1 MRTIRLGRTNIE
13 ATAVS
18 FGALPIQRVEMQ
30 EATRIFR
37 RAYDAGVTFYD
48 TARAY
53 TDSEEK
59 MGVAFAGIRQRITI
73 ATKSKGKDGDA
84 ITRDIE
90 KSLSMLQTDYIDLL
104 QIHNPA
110 KYPQPD
116 DGTGR
121 YEAMLKAKEQGKIR
135 FIGLTSHS
143 VERAAAALES
153 GLYDTIQYPFSLL
166 ATDAELGLAKRCSD
180 LDIGYIA
187 MKSLAGGLIR
197 NIPAAYAFLRRHDN
211 VVPIWGVQKMEE
223 LEEFLALEANPPRW
237 DDAILAA
244 IEEERKDLS
253 GNFCRGCGY
262 CQPCPAEIPIQMLAR
277 MILFLKRSQW
287 RGQVKPEV
295 QASMAHAE
303 NCTNCGACA
312 KRCPYELD
320 TPTLVKENYA
330 FYKEFV
336 AEKKAQGLI

>member
-1 MRTIRLGRTNIE
+1 MRTIRLGRTNIA
-13 ATAVS
+13 ATGVS
-18 FGALPIQRVEMQ
+18 FGALPIQRISLED
-30 EATRIFR
+30 AGRILR
-37 RAYDAGVTFYD
+37 RAYDAGVTFFD

-53 TDSEEK
+53 SDSEEK
-59 MGVAFAGIRQRITI
+59 IGAALAPVRKNITLAGKTMGKTGEAV
-73 ATKSKGKDGDA
+73 
-84 ITRDIE
+84 TRDLE
-90 KSLSMLQTDYIDLL
+90 KSLEQLRTDCIDLL

-110 KYPQPD
+110 TVPVPD

-135 FIGLTSHS
+135 FIGLTNHS
-143 VERAAAALES
+143 LERAVTAMES

-166 ATDAELGLAKRCSD
+166 AADSEIALVERCKA

-211 VVPIWGVQKMEE
+211 VVPIWGVQRMEE
-223 LEEFLALEANPPRW
+223 LEEFLALEANPPAW
-237 DDAILAA
+237 DGA
-244 IEEERKDLS
+244 IEAAVEEEKKTLS

-262 CQPCPAEIPIQMLAR
+262 CQPCPVEIPIQMLAR
-277 MILFLKRSQW
+277 MRLFLLRSPWQSEAT
-287 RGQVKPEV
+287 PEA
-295 QASMAHAE
+295 QARMARAE

-312 KRCPYELD
+312 SRCPYGLD
-320 TPTLVKENYA
+320 TPALVKENYA
-330 FYKEFV
+330 FYKQFV